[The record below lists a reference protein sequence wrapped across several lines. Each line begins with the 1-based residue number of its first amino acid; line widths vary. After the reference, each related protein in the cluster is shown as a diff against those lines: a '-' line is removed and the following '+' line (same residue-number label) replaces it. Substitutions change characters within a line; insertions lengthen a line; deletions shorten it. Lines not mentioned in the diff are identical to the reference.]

1 MREAEDILSD
11 KVILVTGAAQGI
23 GEAGCRLFA
32 DYGATVIVTDINES
46 RIQSNASEIQQR
58 DGKAEA
64 MALDVTSAQSVSA
77 AVQHIVDR
85 YGRVDGLFHN
95 AMSAA
100 YVNNNDNLVTELE
113 DEVWSHILELT
124 LTGSFRVMKAVGRV
138 MLKQHSG
145 SMVFTATVDAVIAQ
159 AGIDA
164 YSAAKGGVV
173 SLARSAAAGLSPQ
186 GVRINSVCPS
196 FVTTP
201 DQAAFLENPKHR
213 ANFENMHLLPISAP
227 EDIAEFAAFLL
238 SDNARSVTG
247 ATHMVDS
254 GYSSFKGKMDLRDQ
268 VSTNQ
273 S

>member
-1 MREAEDILSD
+1 LRETKYLLSD
-11 KVILVTGAAQGI
+11 KIILVTGAAQGI

-46 RIQSNASEIQQR
+46 GIQSNATDIQQQN
-58 DGKAEA
+58 GNAEA
-64 MALDVTSAQSVSA
+64 LALDVTSTQSVTD

-85 YGRVDGLFHN
+85 HGRIDGLFHN

-100 YVNNNDNLVTELE
+100 YVNNNDNLVTDLD
-113 DEVWSHILELT
+113 DEVWSHILDLT

-138 MLKQHSG
+138 MLKQQTG

-186 GVRINSVCPS
+186 GVRINSICPS

-201 DQAAFLENPKHR
+201 DQAAFLENPEHR
-213 ANFENMHLLPISAP
+213 ANFDSMHLLPISAP

-268 VSTNQ
+268 VSTDRA
-273 S
+273 